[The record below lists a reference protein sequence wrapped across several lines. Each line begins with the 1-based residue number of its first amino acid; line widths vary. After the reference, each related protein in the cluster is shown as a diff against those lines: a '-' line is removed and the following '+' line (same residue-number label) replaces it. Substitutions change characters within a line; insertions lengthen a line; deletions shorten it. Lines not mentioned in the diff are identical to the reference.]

1 MNRRS
6 ATSLTALFRYAL
18 AMVGPIGSAGAQF
31 LLSLVLLRV
40 MDQAAFG
47 RFAFLLVASQLS
59 WGVWGAL
66 LCAPLPILLTGADP
80 TARERLREALM
91 TVNLIGSVI
100 ALGLFAILAL
110 AVGGG
115 IAGAA
120 LFACYAAVS
129 LLRWFAR
136 AHAYATGAALRTTAS
151 DITYALILLAGV
163 ALIFARGSGSLALAW
178 GALLAAAVAGMLPFG
193 RHYLAAQLAWPA
205 AAATRGYG
213 AIWRQHSGWSLLGVV
228 TTEATGNAQAY
239 LVTLLLGPAAFAPV
253 AASALMIRPINVAM
267 NAITDL
273 ERAQMARQI
282 AGGRIT
288 GALGAAALFRRVLV
302 ATWLATAL
310 AILLLLHFAPRLI
323 FPPRYD
329 LHFLEAGTALWMAVT
344 MVRLLRM
351 PESVL
356 LQAAGAFR
364 LLALASMWSSGVS
377 VAAVLLLLLVG
388 GPLWSIVGV
397 LLGEVMFAVAI
408 WRRCRTWAN
417 AAAGGAPCLG

>member
-1 MNRRS
+1 MNRGS
-6 ATSLTALFRYAL
+6 ATSLTALLRYAL

-40 MDQAAFG
+40 MDQATFG

-66 LCAPLPILLTGADP
+66 LCAPLPILLAGADAAGR
-80 TARERLREALM
+80 ARLARALM
-91 TVNLIGSVI
+91 TVNLLGAGLASVV
-100 ALGLFAILAL
+100 FVILAL
-110 AVGGG
+110 AVGEG

-120 LFACYAAVS
+120 LFGCYAAVS

-136 AHAYATGAALRTTAS
+136 AFAYATGAPLRTTAS
-151 DITYALILLAGV
+151 DITYGLVLLAGV
-163 ALIFARGSGSLALAW
+163 ALIFARGSGTLALASC
-178 GALLAAAVAGMLPFG
+178 ALLAGAVAGLLPFG
-193 RHYLAAQLAWPA
+193 RQYLAEQFARPSLG
-205 AAATRGYG
+205 ATRGYG
-213 AIWRQHSGWSLLGVV
+213 AIWRDHSGWSLLGVV

-282 AGGRIT
+282 AGGRID
-288 GALGAAALFRRVLV
+288 GALGAAALFRWVLV

-310 AILLLLHFAPRLI
+310 AILLLLRFAPRVI

-344 MVRLLRM
+344 VVRLLRM

-364 LLALASMWSSGVS
+364 PLALASVWSSGVS
-377 VAAVLLLLLVG
+377 VAAVLVLLLAG

-397 LLGEVMFAVAI
+397 LLGEAMFASAI
-408 WRRCRTWAN
+408 WRRCRAWATR
-417 AAAGGAPCLG
+417 AGEGVPCPG